1 MKMIKEKGYNED
13 EWKYFWVTDK
23 GMMMSPAFP
32 KKTLAVE
39 WYTIHQ
45 ERMEDDRPPV
55 FDPVEK

>member
-32 KKTLAVE
+32 KESLALE
-39 WYTIHQ
+39 WYTMH
-45 ERMEDDRPPV
+45 EEWMEEPRPPV
-55 FDPVEK
+55 FAPEEK

>member
-32 KKTLAVE
+32 KETLAVE
-39 WYTIHQ
+39 WYTMH
-45 ERMEDDRPPV
+45 EEWMEEPRPAVLAPE
-55 FDPVEK
+55 EK